1 MSGGDLDS
9 LAGADAES
17 DPLLFQVLWEVWF
30 SALFYV

>member
-17 DPLLFQVLWEVWF
+17 DPLFQVLWEVWF